1 MAECSFVTRMV
12 LATLVLAAL
21 FIIFRTNILP
31 YVLLHVSV
39 WLRSAG
45 IAGTVLVCMT
55 FSVWIILGI
64 PSTPFELVTASIY
77 GFRVGCIVVAIGK
90 TLGCMSAFHIGRC
103 LGLRYISRW
112 LQGAHGESV
121 SAASLV
127 RALDTAVR
135 VKGWRIALPL
145 QLAYMPIVI
154 KNYGLSLCNG
164 VSSWLFFWTFMVGE
178 MPATVATVYAGS
190 MMPDVLQVLRSSRS
204 TADSVQHGTASRLQ
218 FWILATGFGAL
229 AVTMFVVTSS
239 VREVLYAHTH
249 GEAEGSHADLDI
261 EFTTAASTAVTSPNF
276 VNEEIGV
283 QSKHDIAAGEI
294 RPLVLESTHA

>member
-1 MAECSFVTRMV
+1 MAECSIASRMV

-45 IAGTVLVCMT
+45 IAGAVLVCMT

-103 LGLRYISRW
+103 LGLRYVSRW
-112 LQGAHGESV
+112 LEGAHGESM

-127 RALDTAVR
+127 RALDTAIR

-190 MMPDVLQVLRSSRS
+190 TMSDVLQVLRKSRS
-204 TADSVQHGTASRLQ
+204 SADSIQHGTVSRLQ
-218 FWILATGFGAL
+218 FWILTIGLGAL
-229 AVTMFVVTSS
+229 AFAMFVVTSS
-239 VREVLYAHTH
+239 VREVLRAHTH
-249 GEAEGSHADLDI
+249 GRAEGPHADLDI
-261 EFTTAASTAVTSPNF
+261 EFTVAASTAITSSDCGD
-276 VNEEIGV
+276 EEICV
-283 QSKHDIAAGEI
+283 QSKQDIAAGEI
-294 RPLVLESTHA
+294 RPLVLESTRA